1 MLSLLLIIE
10 TTKLKVIY
18 LGLFLANLRSYSNT
32 QLNGKCGHSGKP
44 YKASFEPD
52 NQLQYND
59 GEEVS
64 YQCNDYWFQP
74 QFRKCESTARFGP
87 RVMYGEK

>member
-52 NQLQYND
+52 N
-59 GEEVS
+59 
-64 YQCNDYWFQP
+64 
-74 QFRKCESTARFGP
+74 
-87 RVMYGEK
+87 